1 MKYFH
6 KLCVKMWSE
15 KLWPDDWE
23 WSVFIPIPK
32 KCDTLECF
40 SNRTIVL
47 ISHFSKILLKIIV
60 SRMKNRPE
68 TEIVEEQH
76 GFRAGKGTRDQILI
90 LKMIIEQNRYQAKRY
105 VFVLHIL

>member
-1 MKYFH
+1 
-6 KLCVKMWSE
+6 
-15 KLWPDDWE
+15 
-23 WSVFIPIPK
+23 
-32 KCDTLECF
+32 
-40 SNRTIVL
+40 
-47 ISHFSKILLKIIV
+47 
-60 SRMKNRPE
+60 MKNRPE